1 MPALDEAGVIRTIV
15 SGHAPRDDVALGPGD
30 DAAVLLPRPG
40 KMLVCA
46 MDTLNEGVHFPVG
59 FDPAAIGHRAL
70 AVNLS
75 DLAAMGAEPAW
86 AALSLSIADPQA
98 SWVERFAHGL
108 RELAGR
114 HGVVLVGGDTVS
126 GPLSVSVHLSGFAE
140 PGRFL
145 TRDGAGPGDRV
156 YVTGNPGQAAYGLAR
171 WRAGDPDDPAVERF
185 AWPEPRVREGR
196 DLVGIAT
203 ACIDVSD
210 GLATDLARV
219 AASSE
224 VCIRVEMEALPLD
237 DLLAAGLGQ
246 DGARILAL
254 TGGDDYE
261 LCFTVP
267 ADREPA
273 LGRVS
278 GGWPCRPTRIG
289 TVAAGSGLE
298 FTQDGRPVAP
308 DLGSAWSHF
317 GEAAP

>member
-1 MPALDEAGVIRTIV
+1 LPALDEAGVIRAIV
-15 SGHAPRDDVALGPGD
+15 SGQAPRDDVALGPGD
-30 DAAVLLPRPG
+30 DAAVLVPRPG

-46 MDTLNEGVHFPVG
+46 MDTINEGVHFPAG

-98 SWVERFAHGL
+98 SWVQRFARGL

-114 HGVVLVGGDTVS
+114 YGVVLVGGDTVS
-126 GPLSVSVHLSGFAE
+126 GPLSVSVHLSGFVE
-140 PGRFL
+140 PGRYL
-145 TRDGAGPGDRV
+145 TREGAVPGDRV
-156 YVTGNPGQAAYGLAR
+156 YVTGHPGQAAYGLAR
-171 WRAGDPDDPAVERF
+171 WNAGDPDDPAVARF
-185 AWPEPRVREGR
+185 AWPEPRVQEGR
-196 DLVGIAT
+196 GLAGIAT

-219 AASSE
+219 AASSG
-224 VCIRVEMEALPLD
+224 VRIRVEMEALPLD
-237 DLLAAGLGQ
+237 DSLAAGLGEG
-246 DGARILAL
+246 DARTLAL

-267 ADREPA
+267 ADREPRLKEVCA
-273 LGRVS
+273 
-278 GGWPCRPTRIG
+278 GWACRPTRIG
-289 TVAAGSGLE
+289 TVAAGVGLE
-298 FTQDGRPVAP
+298 FVLDGRPVTP